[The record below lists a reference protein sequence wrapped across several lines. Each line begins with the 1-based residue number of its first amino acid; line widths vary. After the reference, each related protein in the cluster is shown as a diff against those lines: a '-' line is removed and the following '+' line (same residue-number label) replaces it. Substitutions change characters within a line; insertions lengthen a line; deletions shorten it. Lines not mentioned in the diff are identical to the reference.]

1 MPGSCESDALASIFV
16 NRNNLIIMT
25 NNKTSL
31 HVDIELHLENL
42 KRLKKDIP
50 VMSVDQVLDVLYA
63 LGFCSKCGQYIQHDI
78 DEPFSHCGCGTSE
91 DVEGPKILQVASKRA
106 SQLINA
112 GEKKYP
118 QTFAMYDMCFSVPY
132 MSEDVTP
139 EALREAIES
148 RLNDL
153 ADDEMLEACGLV
165 EEGEK
170 E

>member
-1 MPGSCESDALASIFV
+1 M
-16 NRNNLIIMT
+16 NNH
-25 NNKTSL
+25 KTSY
-31 HVDIELHLENL
+31 HVDIELHLDNL

-78 DEPFSHCGCGTSE
+78 DEPFSHCGCGTAE

-106 SQLINA
+106 RHLMKD

-118 QTFAMYDMCFSVPY
+118 QLYSVYDICFSVPY

-153 ADDEMLEACGLV
+153 DNGEMLEACGLV
-165 EEGEK
+165 EEGE
-170 E
+170 ES